1 MINKQGTQ
9 NNTIFLDLKKKQQYP
24 KWQYNQ
30 NLLNENCA
38 CVPATA
44 GGLIHLLIF
53 SHLQEILSS
62 FLGHFQRFPDL
73 CTAFTSK
80 SLPVILVT
88 SPGNPHQKLRPCQ

>member
-53 SHLQEILSS
+53 SHL
-62 FLGHFQRFPDL
+62 
-73 CTAFTSK
+73 
-80 SLPVILVT
+80 
-88 SPGNPHQKLRPCQ
+88 